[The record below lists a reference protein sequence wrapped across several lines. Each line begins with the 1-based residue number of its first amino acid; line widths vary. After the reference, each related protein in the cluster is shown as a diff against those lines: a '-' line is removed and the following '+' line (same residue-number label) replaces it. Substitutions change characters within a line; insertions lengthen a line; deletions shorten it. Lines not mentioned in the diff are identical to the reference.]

1 MPPSLIGRPAPD
13 FALSSI
19 SVQDR
24 TTRLSSLSAYAGRWL
39 ILMFYPRDFSFVCP
53 TELTAFSAQI
63 DAFRSRDCD
72 ILAVS
77 VDSVDDHLR
86 WFETPVERGGIG
98 PLRFPL
104 GADPGG
110 ECSRAYG
117 VWMEDHG
124 FAARGLFI
132 IDPAGI
138 LQYSVT
144 HNASV
149 GRSSE
154 ETLRVLDALQSGGL
168 CPASWTLADGTIN
181 AEEQLH
187 AGRVLG
193 HFRIVEQLGAGA
205 FGTVFAAEDLVLD
218 RRVALK
224 IIGRNADVARDAI
237 LAEARAA
244 AKLNHPNIC
253 TIFTVETIDAVP
265 VIVMEYIDGQPLS
278 DFGIA
283 GSPIETRLR
292 IALGIASGL
301 ADAHAHGVV
310 HGDLKPANVM
320 VAQSGEAKL
329 LDFGLAK
336 RIGPF
341 AAGTTRNQPAPVSE
355 VSDSDATVIAD
366 VEPAAG
372 TGETLRL
379 SGTPAYMA
387 PEQTLGSPP
396 SFKSD
401 VYAFGL
407 ILVELLT
414 GRPVV
419 RGDNLFRVLAQI
431 QSGAARRSAIAS
443 VPGAFR
449 EMISSL
455 LAPGPED
462 RPESL
467 TAVRLLMDR
476 RLDSRN

>member
-1 MPPSLIGRPAPD
+1 MPQSLIGRPSPD
-13 FALSSI
+13 FHLDVVSVDDRSS
-19 SVQDR
+19 R
-24 TTRLSSLSAYAGRWL
+24 TRSLSDYAGRWL

-63 DAFRSRDCD
+63 EAFCSRECD

-86 WFETPVERGGIG
+86 WFDTPVARGGIG

-104 GADPGG
+104 GADPDGA
-110 ECSRAYG
+110 CSRAYG
-117 VWMEDHG
+117 VWMDEHG

-154 ETLRVLDALQSGGL
+154 EILRVLDALQSGGL

-193 HFRIVEQLGAGA
+193 RFRIVEQLGAGA
-205 FGTVFAAEDLVLD
+205 FGRVFAAEDLVLD

-224 IIGRNADVARDAI
+224 VIGRNADGTREAI

-244 AKLNHPNIC
+244 ARLNHPNIC

-265 VIVMEYIDGQPLS
+265 VIVMEYIDGRPLS
-278 DFGIA
+278 DDEIA
-283 GSPIETRLR
+283 GSPIETRLQ

-320 VAQSGEAKL
+320 VSSSGEAKL

-341 AAGTTRNQPAPVSE
+341 ASGTTRNQPAPVSE
-355 VSDSDATVIAD
+355 VTDGDATVIAD
-366 VEPAAG
+366 FEPAAG
-372 TGETLRL
+372 SDATLHL

-396 SFKSD
+396 TFKSD

-414 GRPVV
+414 GRPAV

-431 QSGAARRSAIAS
+431 QSGAARRKAIAS
-443 VPGAFR
+443 VPDAFR

-455 LAPGPED
+455 LAPAPED
-462 RPESL
+462 RP
-467 TAVRLLMDR
+467 TAAFIASLLMNQP
-476 RLDSRN
+476 LAP